1 MSHYALCRTSIKNPS
16 KSLLR
21 SVLSK
26 IATSLNAK
34 VIENAEV
41 YGWGFSRRVD
51 FLIKMKLPFGNGYG
65 VEVTDS
71 GEVVIHVDDHGAPM
85 TGKQFRE
92 LLQREY
98 MAEAVKAVMEELG
111 YVVEEDRSKDAVIIK
126 AVGW

>member
-26 IATSLNAK
+26 IAVRLKAK
-34 VIENAEV
+34 VVEDNEV
-41 YGWGFSRRVD
+41 YGWAFRRRVD
-51 FLIKMKLPFGNGYG
+51 FLVEMKLPYGNGYG

-71 GEVVIHVDDHGAPM
+71 GEVVVHVDDHGAPL
-85 TGKQFRE
+85 TGEQFQE

-98 MAEAVKAVMEELG
+98 MAEAVKAVMEGLG
-111 YVVEEDRSKDAVIIK
+111 YIVEEDRSEDVIIIK